1 MEEPTSA
8 ADVQARVT
16 QGLQSY
22 CEQWNGSPVLVLHK
36 DLITQQNLLFKPI
49 LIKVIVYSLEA
60 SNQTDEST
68 KTGSGASVLEF
79 TKSITVMG
87 L

>member
-1 MEEPTSA
+1 M
-8 ADVQARVT
+8 
-16 QGLQSY
+16 
-22 CEQWNGSPVLVLHK
+22 
-36 DLITQQNLLFKPI
+36 ITQQNLLFKPI